1 MGGLKIDRPQ
11 VEPTARSVNS
21 GSDKFRHDQK
31 DDAGKIHRQRA
42 PADPAIVNQ
51 AGDHKGQETDSDP
64 VRLPSPEISRVI
76 AVHVS
81 RAVDCHNSKNGKGEH
96 VDQQKPVLA
105 EQFSKEGRHA
115 LISLELPRSPS
126 RKLRTIIR
134 KLRSSQNSAV
144 WLEKDLSN

>member
-1 MGGLKIDRPQ
+1 LRGLKIDRPQ

-21 GSDKFRHDQK
+21 GSHKFRHDQK
-31 DDAGKIHRQRA
+31 DNAGKIHRQRA

-51 AGDHKGQETDSDP
+51 AGDHKGQQTDRDP

-81 RAVDCHNSKNGKGEH
+81 RAVDCHHSKNGQREH

-115 LISLELPRSPS
+115 
-126 RKLRTIIR
+126 
-134 KLRSSQNSAV
+134 V
-144 WLEKDLSN
+144 